1 MGGERRLL
9 REKRQCPRGNT
20 AGAAGRAESKHARF
34 PGMFLKAISFQVTF
48 TDEIITKTIMKR
60 Y

>member
-1 MGGERRLL
+1 MGSRGCVGGSALGGERQLL

-34 PGMFLKAISFQVTF
+34 PGMFLKAVSFITF
-48 TDEIITKTIMKR
+48 
-60 Y
+60 